1 MHKIKYYYQ
10 NLETKPGS
18 TQDEVLAGTVDKLAT
33 LWAPDSVVYRL
44 FVQRCSSKDHN
55 VETTMH
61 PQHYSNLIDLITP
74 NQISPQRMQ
83 SDRARHVL
91 RPGLLAVLL
100 SIAFAVP
107 VMAAPVQL
115 PAIVEPAKSI
125 MSAKLY
131 LLNW

>member
-1 MHKIKYYYQ
+1 M
-10 NLETKPGS
+10 
-18 TQDEVLAGTVDKLAT
+18 LAGTVDKLAT
-33 LWAPDSVVYRL
+33 LWASDSVVYRL
-44 FVQRCSSKDHN
+44 LVQRRSSKDYN

-61 PQHYSNLIDLITP
+61 PQYISNLINLITP

-91 RPGLLAVLL
+91 RQGLLAVLL

-125 MSAKLY
+125 MSANLY